1 MNCNVVV
8 VGCGVAGL
16 SAAVTAQQAGAR
28 VAVLEHAPFEDRGG
42 DSRRKQSFWRMAAE
56 DEVAPGLEE
65 RLADNAAIHPD
76 RSIIQDAM
84 RDYESWPSVP
94 RGVGMVAPNLITA
107 FVREVPET
115 LRWLCIFG
123 VKLDVLPLYF
133 LGGIGKISDEWNGHT
148 PANRRGGT
156 TCERAA
162 PPKYAKTKPGTK
174 TSRMIGAI
182 DAATPHA
189 KVPIPCF
196 QDGQPRSTH
205 QVTLRGRRGLL

>member
-1 MNCNVVV
+1 
-8 VGCGVAGL
+8 
-16 SAAVTAQQAGAR
+16 
-28 VAVLEHAPFEDRGG
+28 
-42 DSRRKQSFWRMAAE
+42 MAAE

-162 PPKYAKTKPGTK
+162 PPQVRQDEARDKNLQDDRRYRRRNP
-174 TSRMIGAI
+174 
-182 DAATPHA
+182 
-189 KVPIPCF
+189 PC
-196 QDGQPRSTH
+196 QSSHSMLPR
-205 QVTLRGRRGLL
+205 